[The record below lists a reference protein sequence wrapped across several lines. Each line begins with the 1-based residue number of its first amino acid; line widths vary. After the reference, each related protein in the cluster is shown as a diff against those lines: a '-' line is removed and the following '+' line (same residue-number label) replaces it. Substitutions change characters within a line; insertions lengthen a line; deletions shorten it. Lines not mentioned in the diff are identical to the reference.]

1 MALLLLFRLP
11 IICVLFMEVKDFE
24 VIVETSK
31 KMFSP
36 FLTVIFSLYL
46 VIFGFQAIGI
56 VAFSGVIKLSKIA
69 MI

>member
-36 FLTVIFSLYL
+36 FLTAIFSLYL
-46 VIFGFQAIGI
+46 VIFGF
-56 VAFSGVIKLSKIA
+56 
-69 MI
+69 